1 MRITNK
7 QLLEAGLVYLAVDDD
22 GDMYAF
28 SVFPRLIGPGVWAL
42 PSGSPYDDAHFQFV
56 RKVLPPKDPAEELY
70 ELYWKEVKA

>member
-28 SVFPRLIGPGVWAL
+28 NVLPRITSSGIWTL
-42 PSGSPYDDAHFQFV
+42 PPYHQIDAYFQFV
-56 RKVLPPKDPAEELY
+56 RKVFPPEDPAEELY
-70 ELYWKEVKA
+70 ELYWKEVAA